1 MTKEK
6 TDRDKL
12 VGKLWKYGVKIE
24 GEGIIG
30 EILDRG
36 YGEKIGKALFLKP
49 YEVMYLVDMDKLKI
63 YDEKGDEIGRED
75 LVLQLKRWDKKG
87 WTKYLIY
94 RDLRSKGYV
103 VKEGFG
109 GGLDFRVYARGEYGK
124 KPAKYLIISLNE
136 GGQMRVKFLK
146 KLVDKAI
153 YMGKEP
159 ILAVVDRRGEV
170 VYYRAFKMGL
180 SF

>member
-1 MTKEK
+1 MSKEG
-6 TDRDKL
+6 TDEL
-12 VGKLWKYGVKIE
+12 VGKLWRNGVKIE
-24 GEGIIG
+24 DEGVIG
-30 EILDRG
+30 EVLDRG
-36 YGEKIGKALFLKP
+36 YGEKKGKVLFLKP
-49 YEVMYLVDMDKLKI
+49 YEAMYLLDMGKLKI
-63 YDEKGDEIGRED
+63 YGKKGEEIGRGD
-75 LVLQLKRWDKKG
+75 LVLRLKKWDKRG

-109 GGLDFRVYARGEYGK
+109 GGLDFRVYARGEYKK
-124 KPAKYLIISLNE
+124 KPARYLIISLNE
-136 GGQMRVKFLK
+136 GGQMRVEFLK
-146 KLVDKAI
+146 RLVDKAI

-180 SF
+180 NF